1 MIKNVVEQ
9 MQQVAAMAANRP
21 AAPMAGLAPA
31 SGSFATEL
39 QRSLSRVSQAQEAAY
54 AQAQAYELGMPGV
67 SLDQVMIES
76 QKAGIAFQATVQ
88 VRNRLIAAYQEISSM
103 PV

>member
-9 MQQVAAMAANRP
+9 MQQVAAMAASRP
-21 AAPMAGLAPA
+21 AAPTAGLAPVP
-31 SGSFATEL
+31 GNFATEL
-39 QRSLSRVSQAQEAAY
+39 QRSLARVGQAQDAAY
-54 AQAQAYELGMPGV
+54 AQAQAYELGTPGV
-67 SLDQVMIES
+67 SLDHVMIES
-76 QKAGIAFQATVQ
+76 QKAGIAFQTAVQ

>member
-1 MIKNVVEQ
+1 MIKNVVEHL
-9 MQQVAAMAANRP
+9 QQVAAMATSRP
-21 AAPMAGLAPA
+21 AMPSAGLAAVP
-31 SGSFATEL
+31 GNFATEL
-39 QRSLSRVSQAQEAAY
+39 QRSLARVSQAQEAAY
-54 AQAQAYELGMPGV
+54 AQAQAYELGAPGV
-67 SLDQVMIES
+67 SLDHVMIES